1 MKNNSFKNI
10 MVLFLALIAIM
21 SLSTLLTL
29 SFNFLTGLSTD
40 IQNDDVATS
49 IAAVAFGIG
58 VLLKY
63 FYERKELKNK

>member
-10 MVLFLALIAIM
+10 LILFLALIAIM

-29 SFNFLTGLSTD
+29 SFNFLIGFSTD

-63 FYERKELKNK
+63 LYEKREIKTK